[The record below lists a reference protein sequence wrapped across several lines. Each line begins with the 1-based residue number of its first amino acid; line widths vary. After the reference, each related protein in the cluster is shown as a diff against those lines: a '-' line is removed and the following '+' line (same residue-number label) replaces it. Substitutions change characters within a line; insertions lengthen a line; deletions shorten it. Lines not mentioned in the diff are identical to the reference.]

1 MDGWANSAGW
11 AMKRFEDKCVVV
23 TGAGSGF
30 GAAIAERFARE
41 GASVV
46 VADLNVESSTRVAAD
61 INAAGGSACQKTVDV
76 SEEDQVAA
84 LIQTALDTYGRLDVL
99 VNNAGY
105 SHLSK
110 VLWKITVAEFDAVF
124 AVNARG
130 VFLGCKHAIPTMI
143 EQGGGAIINIAS
155 IGAIA
160 PRPGVTPYNATK
172 GAVLTMTKGLALEV
186 ARHNITVNAVN
197 PVASETGF
205 MKGATGHDVL
215 SEEMR
220 ATLTSTIPRGRL
232 AQPRDVAAAVTF
244 LASEDGEFLTGTSIN
259 VDGGRSI

>member
-1 MDGWANSAGW
+1 
-11 AMKRFEDKCVVV
+11 MKRFEDKCVVV

-30 GAAIAERFARE
+30 GEAIAGRFARE
-41 GASVV
+41 GASVI
-46 VADLNVESSTRVAAD
+46 VADLNAESSARVAAE

-76 SEEDQVAA
+76 SEEDQVAV
-84 LIQTALDTYGRLDVL
+84 LMQTALDEYGRIDVL

-110 VLWKITVAEFDAVF
+110 LLWKISVAEFDAVF

-130 VFLGCKHAIPTMI
+130 VFLGCKHAIPAMI
-143 EQGGGAIINIAS
+143 EQGGGAIVNIAS

-197 PVASETGF
+197 PVAAETGF

-215 SEEMR
+215 SDEMR

-244 LASEDGEFLTGTSIN
+244 LASDDGEFLTGTSIN

>member
-1 MDGWANSAGW
+1 
-11 AMKRFEDKCVVV
+11 MKRFEDKCVVV

-30 GAAIAERFARE
+30 GEAIAGRFARE

-46 VADLNVESSTRVAAD
+46 VADLNPESSTRVAAE
-61 INAAGGSACQKTVDV
+61 INAAGGRACQKTVDV
-76 SEEDQVAA
+76 SEEDQVAV
-84 LIQTALDTYGRLDVL
+84 LMQTALDEYGRIDVL

-110 VLWKITVAEFDAVF
+110 LLWKISVAEFDAVF
-124 AVNARG
+124 AVNTRG
-130 VFLGCKHAIPTMI
+130 VFLGCKHAIPAMI
-143 EQGGGAIINIAS
+143 EQGGGAIVNIAS

-197 PVASETGF
+197 PVAAETGF

-215 SEEMR
+215 SDEMR

-244 LASEDGEFLTGTSIN
+244 LASDDGEFLTGTSIN

>member
-1 MDGWANSAGW
+1 
-11 AMKRFEDKCVVV
+11 MKRFEHKCVVV

-30 GAAIAERFARE
+30 GEAIAGRFARE

-46 VADLNVESSTRVAAD
+46 VADLNAESSTRVTAE

-76 SEEDQVAA
+76 SEEDQVAV
-84 LIQTALDTYGRLDVL
+84 LMQTALDEYGRIDVL

-110 VLWKITVAEFDAVF
+110 LLWKISVAEFDAVF

-130 VFLGCKHAIPTMI
+130 VFLGCKHAIPAMI
-143 EQGGGAIINIAS
+143 EQGGGAIVNIAS

-197 PVASETGF
+197 PVAAETGF

-215 SEEMR
+215 SDEMR

-244 LASEDGEFLTGTSIN
+244 LASADGEFLTGTSIN

>member
-1 MDGWANSAGW
+1 MQ
-11 AMKRFEDKCVVV
+11 RFEDKCVVV

-30 GAAIAERFARE
+30 GEAIAERFARE

-46 VADLNVESSTRVAAD
+46 VADLNPESSTRVAAE
-61 INAAGGSACQKTVDV
+61 INAAGGRACQKTVDV
-76 SEEDQVAA
+76 SEEDQVAV
-84 LIQTALDTYGRLDVL
+84 LMQTALDEYGRIDVL

-110 VLWKITVAEFDAVF
+110 LLWKISVAEFDAVF

-130 VFLGCKHAIPTMI
+130 VFLGCKHVIPAMI
-143 EQGGGAIINIAS
+143 EQGGGSIVNIAS

-197 PVASETGF
+197 PVAAETGF

-215 SEEMR
+215 SDEMR

-244 LASEDGEFLTGTSIN
+244 LASDDGEFLTGTSIN